1 MENQFCDFLINI
13 GLIDL
18 KESKK
23 LKEINSKL
31 INDKNIKNFSDRY
44 FISLM
49 QYLNNLTK
57 SQKKFI
63 CFNLPLRFLINK
75 EREKKQKITLIILK
89 KELKEKILKLK
100 YLLAWIR
107 QDQLKKI
114 PLSKQISG
122 DSLLSNKLS
131 FDAFLKRKETKLS
144 LKKKNMKN
152 KNINNKNSNEINI
165 LKKEKANSLNKP
177 NKDNNNNNSTKPNDN
192 INNKDILTTSDRL
205 EMLQLSECTF
215 KPSINTTNNSFRNTN
230 INSELTTF
238 EKLYKDNEKY
248 KMKKQLKEIEY
259 ENILNKDL
267 TFRPN
272 FFQTPRPISNIK
284 FEKFDVRQQNFIKNK
299 FNNANRLKKNVEKY
313 NEKKCSFSPKI
324 NNKFI
329 DFSLSSKNNGMAEE
343 NKNKKAI
350 NNYDNNYSL
359 NTVKTI
365 PAHERLYNDSKRRN
379 NSYIQKEI
387 EYQKLINELASR
399 NSKSFSKVD
408 YKKLKDLYEN
418 KKKKI
423 LEKTKKKVEEEE
435 GLTFKPELNL
445 NNKYAER
452 ICSDF
457 YERNSNLKKNRIF
470 EKYDNFYGEEKK
482 RKKYTEDEKKEIIN
496 NIVKRLYNEQL
507 TQHKLNNKNE
517 GNKYVKNNNLVDY
530 SRTKIPKQICEI
542 NTKIN

>member
-57 SQKKFI
+57 SQKKYI

-107 QDQLKKI
+107 QDQIKKI
-114 PLSKQISG
+114 PLSKQLSG

-152 KNINNKNSNEINI
+152 KNINNKNSNKINI
-165 LKKEKANSLNKP
+165 LKKEKANSLNKV
-177 NKDNNNNNSTKPNDN
+177 NNDNNNNNSTKPNDN

-259 ENILNKDL
+259 ENILNRDL

-272 FFQTPRPISNIK
+272 FFQTPRTISNIK

-299 FNNANRLKKNVEKY
+299 FNNANRLK
-313 NEKKCSFSPKI
+313 I
-324 NNKFI
+324 N
-329 DFSLSSKNNGMAEE
+329 A
-343 NKNKKAI
+343 
-350 NNYDNNYSL
+350 
-359 NTVKTI
+359 
-365 PAHERLYNDSKRRN
+365 
-379 NSYIQKEI
+379 
-387 EYQKLINELASR
+387 
-399 NSKSFSKVD
+399 
-408 YKKLKDLYEN
+408 
-418 KKKKI
+418 
-423 LEKTKKKVEEEE
+423 
-435 GLTFKPELNL
+435 
-445 NNKYAER
+445 
-452 ICSDF
+452 
-457 YERNSNLKKNRIF
+457 
-470 EKYDNFYGEEKK
+470 
-482 RKKYTEDEKKEIIN
+482 
-496 NIVKRLYNEQL
+496 
-507 TQHKLNNKNE
+507 
-517 GNKYVKNNNLVDY
+517 
-530 SRTKIPKQICEI
+530 
-542 NTKIN
+542 